1 MNSTSIVKLV
11 TVGLVGLI
19 ILIFV
24 MKGVNV
30 VNTGTVG
37 VKRVWGKIDPNP
49 IAPGLTVINP
59 ISSTIEI
66 ISTKLVPIT
75 AKVNAASKDLQVV
88 TTQVTVGVS
97 ANGSKAPDLLANI
110 GNLDALNVSVISPAI
125 QECVKAVTAKYS
137 AENLIIKREEA
148 KKQVEEA
155 IRHYIADVLMNKGI
169 EGATTVQSVAIT
181 DFNFSH
187 EFNQAI
193 ESKVKAEQ
201 DALREVN
208 DKAKRITSAEAMAK
222 ETELNASAQAF
233 SITTKAKSEA
243 ESITAISIARAAAI
257 QREAEALA
265 KNPNIIELRKV
276 EKWNGA
282 LPVYSLSG
290 AGTLIQLPTDKK

>member
-1 MNSTSIVKLV
+1 
-11 TVGLVGLI
+11 
-19 ILIFV
+19 
-24 MKGVNV
+24 
-30 VNTGTVG
+30 
-37 VKRVWGKIDPNP
+37 
-49 IAPGLTVINP
+49 
-59 ISSTIEI
+59 
-66 ISTKLVPIT
+66 
-75 AKVNAASKDLQVV
+75 
-88 TTQVTVGVS
+88 
-97 ANGSKAPDLLANI
+97 
-110 GNLDALNVSVISPAI
+110 VSVISPAI

-265 KNPNIIELRKV
+265 NPNIIELRKV